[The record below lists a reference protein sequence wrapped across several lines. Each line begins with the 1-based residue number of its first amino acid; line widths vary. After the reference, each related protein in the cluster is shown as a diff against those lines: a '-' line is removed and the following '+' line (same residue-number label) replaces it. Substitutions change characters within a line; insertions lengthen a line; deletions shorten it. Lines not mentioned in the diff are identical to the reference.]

1 MDAFVNKAPMTSL
14 MESIPVRVI
23 MNTQV
28 GLLGAAM
35 FAARSGSSAD

>member
-1 MDAFVNKAPMTSL
+1 MDAFLNKVPMTRL
-14 MESIPVRVI
+14 MESIPVRVV

-35 FAARSGSSAD
+35 LAARL